1 MLIILLGFGTFLVVR
16 GQIKDWQRQKEK
28 QNLPQMMH
36 REKNKK
42 PQVTSSTVPNIPKNI
57 LPTSTP
63 IVVTSSVPVQV
74 PTSTIVAPPETP
86 AEEKALPPSMNLNV
100 PFTSQ
105 APEKIWT
112 QPWQDACEEAVI
124 LMIDAYYKDLTLSIS
139 YAKEEIIK
147 MVAYEEEKGW
157 SRSIEIEKIQ
167 SLFEDYLKTEKSVKL
182 VEDPTIEE
190 IKKYIARGVPVYVVV
205 DGKVLPNPNFR
216 NGGPEYHALVIRGY
230 TETEFI
236 TNDPGTQFGENFKY
250 KYQDLMDS
258 IRDWNGGEV
267 KSGRRVVL
275 VVE

>member
-1 MLIILLGFGTFLVVR
+1 MRKSHTIFNISCLFVIFVLSLGTFWFAR
-16 GQIKDWQRQKEK
+16 GEYKDWQREKEK
-28 QNLPQMMH
+28 QNLPQIVH
-36 REKNKK
+36 REKIKK
-42 PQVTSSTVPNIPKNI
+42 QTV
-57 LPTSTP
+57 TSTP
-63 IVVTSSVPVQV
+63 VVTSSVPVQV
-74 PTSTIVAPPETP
+74 PTSTIVAPPLIAP
-86 AEEKALPPSMNLNV
+86 HEEKPLPPSMNLDV

-112 QPWQDACEEAVI
+112 QPWQDACEEAAI

-147 MVAYEEEKGW
+147 MVEWEEKKGW
-157 SRSIEIEKIQ
+157 GLSIEIEKIQ
-167 SLFEDYLKTEKSVKL
+167 LLFEDYLKTEKSVKL

-190 IKKYIARGVPVYVVV
+190 IKKYIARGVPVYVVA

-258 IRDWNGGEV
+258 IRDWNGGDV